1 MVAMSAEPGRK
12 AAYSPDIRWRIIYQR
27 VGMGL
32 TFPRIAKN
40 LNLALSTAH
49 RTFSIFDRSGT
60 VEPAKRNG
68 SRIEMRALDQQGE
81 LYVIGLILNSPTLF
95 LGEIVQQIKND
106 LGIDLSAAT
115 ICRLLKRYGHSRK
128 KIRQIA
134 QQRCAALRG
143 QFMAHVH
150 LFNCESFVWIDETGS
165 NKKDH
170 IRKYGYA
177 LKGVTPVYHRLL
189 CRGERYNAIAA
200 ISSTS
205 VLAVEVRKGSING
218 SLFFDFL
225 RGELFPNMHPFPG
238 PHSVAIM
245 DNCSIHHVQEVQ
257 ELAKQL
263 GIVLLYLPPYS
274 PDYNPIEESFSY
286 VKSYLRKHDEVLQA
300 VPDPTCIIKAAFN
313 SITSDHL
320 MSWVSHAGYN
330 T

>member
-1 MVAMSAEPGRK
+1 MSAEPGRK
-12 AAYSPDIRWRIIYQR
+12 KAYSSDIRWRIVYQR

-32 TFPRIAKN
+32 TFPEIAKN

-49 RTFSIFDRSGT
+49 RTFSIFERSGT
-60 VEPAKRNG
+60 VEPASRNT
-68 SRIEMRALDQQGE
+68 SRIETRILDQRGE
-81 LYVIGLILNSPTLF
+81 LYVIGLILNSPTLY
-95 LGEIVQQIKND
+95 LGEIVQLVKND
-106 LGIDLSAAT
+106 LGVDLSAAT
-115 ICRLLKRYGHSRK
+115 ICRLLKRYGHTRK
-128 KIRQIA
+128 KIRQVA

-143 QFMAHVH
+143 HFMAHVY
-150 LFNCESFVWIDETGS
+150 LYTSESFVWIDETGT

-200 ISSTS
+200 VSCTEI
-205 VLAVEVRKGSING
+205 LAVEVRKGSVNG
-218 SLFFDFL
+218 SLFYDFL
-225 RGELFPNMHPFPG
+225 RGELFPNMHTFPG
-238 PHSVAIM
+238 PNSVAIM
-245 DNCSIHHVQEVQ
+245 DNCSIHHVQEVH
-257 ELAKQL
+257 ELATQF

-286 VKSYLRKHDEVLQA
+286 VKNYLRKHDELLQS

-320 MSWVSHAGYN
+320 MAWVSHAGYN
-330 T
+330 VAR